1 MRRRSGFTLIELLVV
16 IAIIA
21 VLIGLLLPAVQK
33 VRDAAARMQS
43 GNNLKQIG
51 LALHNAHDQYGAYPP
66 IMCNQWRSFNG
77 QGAGLADGTYKGPYL
92 PYNNATSGSDKT
104 TFFYALLPFIEQDN
118 VQKGLSGYQNFIMG
132 QMTADPSKMPGSNV
146 IKTYQAPGDPSAAR
160 EVNWQWPYT
169 ANEQV
174 FKQSLT
180 SYVPNARVFGKNTFG
195 WNTPWNIVW
204 DNQGSGVAKAT
215 TIPDGLSNTLAVVEK
230 RMITGDAVVSFKD
243 WSTLGQTGGNDGAN
257 TWGVTDTQPE
267 GMSFFGTNC
276 DDPTQTWD
284 DQDGQWWVGSP
295 SIGGLTGHCRMVT
308 NDPREYF
315 HPPHATLV
323 PTSQHWSNIYPYST
337 NTTGALNM
345 DGSVRWIRL
354 GISVPTWSALVTPNG
369 GEVYQDDN

>member
-66 IMCNQWRSFNG
+66 IMCNMWRSFN
-77 QGAGLADGTYKGPYL
+77 QGPPDGTYKGPYL
-92 PYNNATSGSDKT
+92 AYDQANAGNIKT

-118 VQKGLSGYQNFIMG
+118 IERNRAGSGSLTSLMLMG
-132 QMTADPSKMPGSNV
+132 QMANDSTKMPGSTPQ
-146 IKTYQAPGDPSAAR
+146 KTYQAPGDPSIAR

-174 FKQSLT
+174 FKQSLS
-180 SYVPNARVFGKNTFG
+180 SYAPNARVFGKNIF
-195 WNTPWNIVW
+195 NQNSPWNIVW
-204 DNQGSGVAKAT
+204 DNQGSGVCKAT
-215 TIPDGLSNTLAVVEK
+215 TIPDGLSNTLGVVEK
-230 RMITGDAVVSFKD
+230 RMITGSVVVSFKD
-243 WSTLGQTGGNDGAN
+243 WGTFANGSANTNNGAN
-257 TWGVTDTQPE
+257 TWAVTDTQPD

-284 DQDGQWWVGSP
+284 DQDGQWWQSN
-295 SIGGLTGHCRMVT
+295 CRLVAG
-308 NDPREYF
+308 DPREYF
-315 HPPHATLV
+315 HPPHSVLV
-323 PTSQHWSNIYPYST
+323 ASAQHWSNIYPFST
-337 NTTGALNM
+337 NTTGSLMM
-345 DGSVRWIRL
+345 DGSVRWIKV